1 MNPEYQFGDILIK
14 RVRNGWVA
22 VTGSEHDESQT
33 SVFVY
38 EDTDSQHGM
47 RESLAHLLQ
56 THFEGYCQ
64 SKRHAG
70 LKISFSEKT
79 REQEEED

>member
-1 MNPEYQFGDILIK
+1 MRPEYQFGDILIK

-22 VTGSEHDESQT
+22 VTGSEHDENQT

-38 EDTDSQHGM
+38 EDTASQHGM
-47 RESLAHLLQ
+47 RESLALLLQ

-64 SKRHAG
+64 SKRQAG

-79 REQEEED
+79 REQEED